1 MSGALPA
8 PLSQLPLFDAQRLAP
23 EIGVRV
29 SPRSRRLTVRV
40 YPGGRV
46 EVTVPRGTRPAAVER
61 FVSRH
66 RPWIDARVLE
76 LATHHRPEQPL
87 PVEVELQAL
96 AESWQVRYVRRAR
109 PGWRIVSDYNLE
121 VYGDPDAT
129 PRARAVL
136 RAWLTH
142 SARAGFEP
150 WLARLAAEHGFE
162 FARLQL
168 RRQQTRWGS
177 CSRTGTISLNV
188 SLLFQ
193 PPAVARY
200 LMLHELCHTRHM
212 NHSDRFWKLVA
223 ECEPQYR
230 AFDRAL
236 TRGWQYVPDWVY
248 G

>member
-1 MSGALPA
+1 MPA
-8 PLSQLPLFDAQRLAP
+8 RLNQLPLFDAQRLTS

-29 SPRSRRLTVRV
+29 SARSRRLTVRV

-61 FVSRH
+61 FVTRH
-66 RPWIDARVLE
+66 RPWIDARVRE
-76 LATHHRPEQPL
+76 LAMHRRPEQLL
-87 PVEVELQAL
+87 PAEVELQAL
-96 AESWQVRYVRRAR
+96 SQTWQVRYLPRAR
-109 PGWRIVSDYNLE
+109 PGWRVVAERGLE
-121 VYGDPDAT
+121 VYGDPAAT
-129 PRARAVL
+129 PRARAAL
-136 RAWLTH
+136 RAWITH
-142 SARAGFEP
+142 TARAAFEP
-150 WLARLAAEHGFE
+150 WLARLATEYGFE

-223 ECEPQYR
+223 ECEPEYR

-236 TRGWQYVPDWVY
+236 TRGWQHVPDWVY